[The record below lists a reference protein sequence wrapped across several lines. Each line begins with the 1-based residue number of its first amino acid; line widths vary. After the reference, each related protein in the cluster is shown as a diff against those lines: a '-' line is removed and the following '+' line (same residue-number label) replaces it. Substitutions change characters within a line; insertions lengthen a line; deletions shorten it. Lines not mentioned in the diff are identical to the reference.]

1 MKGYLTMDLLKDI
14 DLGLLPKGPKGDKGD
29 PGQVPDVSDIKKKY
43 RN

>member
-1 MKGYLTMDLLKDI
+1 MDLLKDI

-29 PGQVPDVSDIKKKY
+29 KGDPGQVPDVSVIKKKY